1 MVFRFITLNCNGLR
15 SNLKRKSLFKYLKKN
30 KYDIICLQETFVK
43 DSDIEQWSKEWKGG
57 LFHCSGTSHSKGQ
70 VILTHQNV
78 DISGVKVE
86 ISQDRIIAISFI
98 HNGEAYVVVNVYGPN
113 EDREK
118 HLFLNELEIVLNRY
132 KESYRCLLA
141 GDFNMVLDNKLD
153 ILAGHPHDNRIV
165 QEFNDLIS
173 ATDHFDIWR
182 LHNGSST
189 EFTWAKYSNP
199 FIARRLDYIFGN
211 SLIFDQIVSCNI
223 VSVPNSDH
231 RGVEIEMVIDSI
243 TRGPSYWK
251 FNDSLL
257 HDAAYAIKVNE
268 KIEWCKSNLT
278 NFPDQLKWDYCKIQI
293 KELSIA
299 YSKHK
304 ATRQRDDLKR
314 LRVHLENLQ
323 KNASSNASNEVFI
336 NEIKDTKLA
345 LDIYS
350 LHDAKG
356 AQTRSRVKWIED
368 GEKNTKFFLN
378 LEKMNNKKNT
388 MRALINSEGK
398 LCTNKEDI
406 MQIQVN
412 YYKRL

>member
-1 MVFRFITLNCNGLR
+1 M
-15 SNLKRKSLFKYLKKN
+15 
-30 KYDIICLQETFVK
+30 
-43 DSDIEQWSKEWKGG
+43 
-57 LFHCSGTSHSKGQ
+57 
-70 VILTHQNV
+70 ILTHQNV
-78 DISGVKVE
+78 DISCVKVE

-98 HNGEAYVVVNVYGPN
+98 HNWEAYVAVNVYGPN

-118 HLFLNELEIVLNRY
+118 HLFLNELEFVLNRY
-132 KESYRCLLA
+132 KESHRCLIA

-153 ILAGHPHDNRIV
+153 ILAGHPHDDKIV
-165 QEFNDLIS
+165 QEFNDLIR
-173 ATDHFDIWR
+173 ATDNFDIRR

-231 RGVEIEMVIDSI
+231 RGVEIEMVTDSI

-257 HDAAYAIKVNE
+257 HDAAYAIKINE
-268 KIEWCKSNLT
+268 KIEWCKLNLT
-278 NFPDQLKWDYCKIQI
+278 KFPDQLKWDYCKIQI
-293 KELSIA
+293 KELSIT

-304 ATRQRDDLKR
+304 ATRQRDVLKR
-314 LRVHLENLQ
+314 FRVHLENLQ
-323 KNASSNASNEVFI
+323 KMHRQMPR

-345 LDIYS
+345 LDINS
-350 LHDAKG
+350 LPGAKG
-356 AQTRSRVKWIED
+356 AQTRSRVKWIEY

-378 LEKMNNKKNT
+378 LEKMNNKKHY
-388 MRALINSEGK
+388 EG
-398 LCTNKEDI
+398 LD
-406 MQIQVN
+406 QF
-412 YYKRL
+412 